1 MPQASQSGFLVYVAT
16 AGDNRVMVLHMAS
29 AAGPPDVVQKVDLA
43 GYAAVGGVSMPA
55 VCFLTG
61 WRAGFRHLFFIPVT
75 ALAAAVIQTLHIG
88 PP

>member
-1 MPQASQSGFLVYVAT
+1 MMNVLFAVSTYSGEPSWRGMVASVGF
-16 AGDNRVMVLHMAS
+16 M
-29 AAGPPDVVQKVDLA
+29 
-43 GYAAVGGVSMPA
+43 VGGVSMPA

-61 WRAGFRHLFFIPVT
+61 WRVGFRHLFFIPVT